1 MKLVEMLEGCVG
13 SIEEKVVVGMVLG
26 REEVG
31 VDELK
36 EGKEWYES
44 KYGGRVDYR
53 LIMELDKRG
62 ELDKSVSEYK
72 VLV

>member
-1 MKLVEMLEGCVG
+1 MKLVEMLDECVG
-13 SIEEKVVVGMVLG
+13 SIEEKVVVGMVLE

-31 VDELK
+31 IDELK
-36 EGKEWYES
+36 EGKDWYES
-44 KYGGRVDYR
+44 KYGAVDYR